1 MNFKD
6 QIEYLP
12 TMFDDITIPADLD
25 RETVISNIVKRCGLL
40 SPVYSEPRL
49 MKEAIDLWFTSNQWT
64 LQHLINIIKAEYSP
78 IENTDRYDEQTRTI
92 SRELDRDDTFN
103 ETQTLA
109 KNSTDTLT
117 RSGTDTLKTDAETTV
132 DASNEAIDSVSPYDS
147 NNWANSSKRTEDNG
161 STSTT
166 DGTERRTLD
175 TTERRTLGGSDTQT
189 HGGTNGRDES
199 EDTTDRFMQ
208 HLHGNI
214 GVTTNQEMISQELEL
229 LQKFHIYDWIAMQIE
244 ADLFIMLY

>member
-1 MNFKD
+1 MNFQN

-12 TMFDDITIPADLD
+12 TMFDDITLPDDLD

-40 SPVYSEPRL
+40 SPVYSEPVL
-49 MKEAIDLWFTSNQWT
+49 MKEAIDLWFASNQWT
-64 LQHLINIIKAEYSP
+64 LEHLINIIKAEYSP

-92 SRELDRDDTFN
+92 SKELDRDDTFN

-117 RSGTDTLKTDAETTV
+117 RTGTDTLKTDVETTV
-132 DASNEAIDSVSPYDS
+132 DASNEVIDSVSPYDS
-147 NNWANSSKRTEDNG
+147 NSWSNSSKRTEDND

-166 DGTERRTLD
+166 DGTERRTLN
-175 TTERRTLGGSDTQT
+175 TTEQRSLGGSDTQT
-189 HGGTNGRDES
+189 HGGTNSRDES
-199 EDTTDRFMQ
+199 EDTTDHFTQ
-208 HLHGNI
+208 HMHGNI
-214 GVTTNQEMISQELEL
+214 GVTTNQEMISQELDL

>member
-1 MNFKD
+1 MNFQN

-12 TMFDDITIPADLD
+12 TMFDDITLPADLD

-40 SPVYSEPRL
+40 SPVYSEPEL
-49 MKEAIDLWFTSNQWT
+49 MKEALDLWFASNQWT
-64 LQHLINIIKAEYSP
+64 LEHLINIIKAEYSP

-147 NNWANSSKRTEDNG
+147 NNWSNSSKRTEDNG

-166 DGTERRTLD
+166 DGTERRTLN
-175 TTERRTLGGSDTQT
+175 TTEQRSLGGSDTQT

-199 EDTTDRFMQ
+199 EDTTDHFTQ

>member
-92 SRELDRDDTFN
+92 DRALDRDDTFN
-103 ETQTLA
+103 ETNTLA
-109 KNSTDTLT
+109 KT
-117 RSGTDTLKTDAETTV
+117 GTETTKIDSDTTV
-132 DASNEAIDSVSPYDS
+132 DADNEKTEQVAPYDS
-147 NNWANSSKRTEDNG
+147 DTWHNSSKSIEDNG
-161 STSTT
+161 STATVDGTNRITYNTT
-166 DGTERRTLD
+166 DAT
-175 TTERRTLGGSDTQT
+175 T
-189 HGGTNGRDES
+189 HGGTNGRDED
-199 EDTTDRFMQ
+199 ENTTDHFVQ

-214 GVTTNQEMISQELEL
+214 GVTTNQEMINQELEL

>member
-12 TMFDDITIPADLD
+12 TMFDDITIPANLD
-25 RETVISNIVKRCGLL
+25 RETVISNIIKRCGLL

-49 MKEAIDLWFTSNQWT
+49 MKEAIDLWFISNQWT
-64 LQHLINIIKAEYSP
+64 LRHLINIIKAEYSP

-132 DASNEAIDSVSPYDS
+132 DASNEAIDSVSPYDT
-147 NNWANSSKRTEDNG
+147 NNWSNSSKRNEDNG

-199 EDTTDRFMQ
+199 EDTTDHFTQ